1 MIDIEENGKA
11 AVISAGADR
20 EDTMRFLATE
30 KNVRITGRTLYVE
43 ETRYLGFSGCSVSF
57 TFEGKRAQ
65 ASIWSNAND
74 WGEGSDVLRG
84 RIAVYVD
91 GEAEPVKRI
100 CLDREEAVYTLY
112 ESEEERRVTITV
124 VKYSEAA
131 FGKCGIRY
139 LEIDTD
145 RLLPP
150 PAHRERKM
158 EIVGDSITCG
168 YGVEAENE
176 LQPFHTATENPM
188 KSYSLLTA
196 KALDAEASLIS
207 WSGNGII
214 SGYVEETAAAP
225 SDGCLMPKIYEYT
238 DLSGSETLYGPDESK
253 WEKWDFSRFVPDIIL
268 INLGTNDCSWCKDI
282 QERKDVYREQYVEFL
297 KAIRGHN
304 PGARILC
311 MLGTMDQRLLKEAE
325 EAVSIF
331 AGTEKDDAVFFLP
344 LPPQNP
350 EDGYGA
356 DWHPCPRTQRLTA
369 ELVTAEVRRI
379 MGWR

>member
-1 MIDIEENGKA
+1 MRFSATEEN
-11 AVISAGADR
+11 
-20 EDTMRFLATE
+20 
-30 KNVRITGRTLYVE
+30 VRVTGRTLYVDG
-43 ETRYLGFSGCSVSF
+43 TRHLGFSGSSISF
-57 TFEGKRAQ
+57 SFVGRRAE
-65 ASIWSNAND
+65 AAIWSNAD
-74 WGEGSDVLRG
+74 EWGEGSDVLRG

-91 GEAEPVKRI
+91 GEEKPVKRI

-112 ESEEERRVTITV
+112 ESEEERQVTVTV

-145 RLLPP
+145 RLMPP
-150 PAHRERKM
+150 PAHKKRKM

-176 LQPFHTATENPM
+176 LQPFHTATENPT

-196 KALDAEASLIS
+196 KALDAEANLIS

-214 SGYVEETAAAP
+214 SGYVEETAAEP

-238 DLSGSETLYGPDESK
+238 DLSCSEKLFGEDEEK

-268 INLGTNDCSWCKDI
+268 VNLGTNDCSWCRDI
-282 QERKDVYREQYVEFL
+282 QERKDEYRRQYMAFL
-297 KAIRGHN
+297 RAIRGHN
-304 PGARILC
+304 PKARILC
-311 MLGTMDQRLLKEAE
+311 MLGTMDQRVLKETE
-325 EAVSIF
+325 EAVKIF
-331 AGTEKDDAVFFLP
+331 SETEEDSAVYFLS

-356 DWHPCPRTQRLTA
+356 DWHPCPLTQRKTA
-369 ELVTAEVRRI
+369 EIVTAEVRRI
-379 MGWR
+379 MEGLW